1 MEVSFG
7 MGTWIILLPG
17 SANLLESGEK
27 DSQKKKKKEEG
38 KTGKRVECAE
48 GTKNKKSP
56 QGIPEHSKTHA
67 GQGKC
72 RYSCSYG
79 TQCSN

>member
-27 DSQKKKKKEEG
+27 DSQKKKKKKGGRKDRKESG
-38 KTGKRVECAE
+38 VR
-48 GTKNKKSP
+48 
-56 QGIPEHSKTHA
+56 
-67 GQGKC
+67 
-72 RYSCSYG
+72 
-79 TQCSN
+79 